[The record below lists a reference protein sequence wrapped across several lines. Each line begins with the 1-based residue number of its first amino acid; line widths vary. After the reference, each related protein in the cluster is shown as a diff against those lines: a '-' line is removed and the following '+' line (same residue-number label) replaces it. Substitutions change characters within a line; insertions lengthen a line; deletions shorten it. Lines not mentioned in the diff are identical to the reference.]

1 MSNVTRKGLELTLNQ
16 IGNAKF
22 AYSNLISNSSNTGLG
37 IKTQYLYNKIVGSNI
52 FHDYDLCLKDPLGI
66 NEPRFQTYD
75 NDESIK
81 FGLQGGSY
89 IVNPQN
95 SSFGNT
101 LSWSPAKYSPPSP
114 EGWYVY
120 DYNAWSNYIPQYT
133 AAGIAN
139 TNQQDQA

>member
-66 NEPRFQTYD
+66 RT
-75 NDESIK
+75 I
-81 FGLQGGSY
+81 
-89 IVNPQN
+89 
-95 SSFGNT
+95 
-101 LSWSPAKYSPPSP
+101 P
-114 EGWYVY
+114 EGLSGKNFVPLTPTSSPLSFLLEQLAI
-120 DYNAWSNYIPQYT
+120 NMTIKRR
-133 AAGIAN
+133 
-139 TNQQDQA
+139 